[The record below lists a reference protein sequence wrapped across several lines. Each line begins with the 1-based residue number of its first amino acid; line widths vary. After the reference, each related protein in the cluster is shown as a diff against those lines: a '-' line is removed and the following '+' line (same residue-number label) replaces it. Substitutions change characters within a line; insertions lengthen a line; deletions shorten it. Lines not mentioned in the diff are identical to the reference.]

1 MLKQKNSIFSISLQK
16 LTTNSLLVLLTL
28 VSYSA
33 NSDIVFNEEKSMVIS
48 TPVKLDGVVFNAV
61 QLAYEDFLSMGC
73 DIKNYTVDIHMS
85 EQVKII
91 FTPKFHPDEGYVL
104 GGKTQYGREVFYIV
118 DQTSEN
124 IIKKSF
130 SR

>member
-1 MLKQKNSIFSISLQK
+1 
-16 LTTNSLLVLLTL
+16 
-28 VSYSA
+28 
-33 NSDIVFNEEKSMVIS
+33 
-48 TPVKLDGVVFNAV
+48 
-61 QLAYEDFLSMGC
+61 MGF